1 MANGPTPLRVETEV
15 FEGPFD
21 LLLHL
26 VRVSEMDIFDI
37 DIATITD
44 QFLAHL
50 VRMERQSIE
59 VGGEFLVM
67 ASTLL
72 NIKSR
77 TLLPENP
84 HADDGEEEDEGAIRT
99 TEDLVHQLIEYR
111 RFKEIARVLGD
122 REVAQMRVFHR
133 SQQTPRRRSEDEPDV
148 PPQTLDMLLGAFAR
162 VVQAIGVDRRHE
174 ITEDAASVEDAL
186 IIIRERLEEESHCR
200 LSELLRAC
208 RTRSQM
214 IAVLLALLEMA
225 KLGEVRIDQAEFY
238 TDVHLSRREEPRP
251 EVAAES
257 PEEQTR
263 SRAES
268 QDTDA
273 APAAGP
279 STEPRDV
286 ESPVS
291 V

>member
-1 MANGPTPLRVETEV
+1 MTNGPTPLRVETEV

-84 HADDGEEEDEGAIRT
+84 HADDGEEEDEVAIRT

-111 RFKEIARVLGD
+111 RFKE
-122 REVAQMRVFHR
+122 MRWR
-133 SQQTPRRRSEDEPDV
+133 RCGCSTGASSRPAAAPRTRRMCRHRRSTCCSGRSPGSSRPSES
-148 PPQTLDMLLGAFAR
+148 T
-162 VVQAIGVDRRHE
+162 
-174 ITEDAASVEDAL
+174 AAMRSP
-186 IIIRERLEEESHCR
+186 
-200 LSELLRAC
+200 
-208 RTRSQM
+208 RTR
-214 IAVLLALLEMA
+214 
-225 KLGEVRIDQAEFY
+225 
-238 TDVHLSRREEPRP
+238 
-251 EVAAES
+251 
-257 PEEQTR
+257 
-263 SRAES
+263 RAS
-268 QDTDA
+268 KTL
-273 APAAGP
+273 
-279 STEPRDV
+279 
-286 ESPVS
+286 
-291 V
+291 